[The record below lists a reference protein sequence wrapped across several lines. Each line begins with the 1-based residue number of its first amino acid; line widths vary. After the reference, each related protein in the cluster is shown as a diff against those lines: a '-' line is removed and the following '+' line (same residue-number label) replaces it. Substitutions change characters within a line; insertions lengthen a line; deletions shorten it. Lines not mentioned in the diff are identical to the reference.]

1 MSREIIKQDALV
13 WLRQQPNQSV
23 DNFVTGI
30 CDLDETDEPGN
41 MGKYLNFFREVTQLV
56 LSKLHPDGYAVFIQT
71 DRKYQRQWIDKS
83 HIISKIARGFDVP
96 LKMVWHKIVLHRGVN
111 RTDLHRPTYA
121 HMLCYSRNGT
131 TGEATPDV
139 LPVSTKLYKNGT
151 PVGAAESA
159 IKFIKRYSK
168 SGKTVVDPFVGQ
180 GTIPAIANYHGLN
193 AIGIDI
199 DAKQVDIARKMIY
212 HGSN

>member
-1 MSREIIKQDALV
+1 
-13 WLRQQPNQSV
+13 
-23 DNFVTGI
+23 
-30 CDLDETDEPGN
+30 
-41 MGKYLNFFREVTQLV
+41 
-56 LSKLHPDGYAVFIQT
+56 
-71 DRKYQRQWIDKS
+71 
-83 HIISKIARGFDVP
+83 
-96 LKMVWHKIVLHRGVN
+96 MVWHKIVLHRGVN

-168 SGKTVVDPFVGQ
+168 SGKTVVDPFVG
-180 GTIPAIANYHGLN
+180 
-193 AIGIDI
+193 
-199 DAKQVDIARKMIY
+199 
-212 HGSN
+212 